1 MIDIHTHIIPGI
13 DDGAQ
18 DMEETVQMAQA
29 AVEEGIH
36 TLIATPHHA
45 NGKYDNPW
53 TQVEHAVHEVNE
65 VLRGRGIPLTVV
77 PGQEIRVYNNLLED
91 LHSHMAGTLHSSKY
105 ILIEFPTR
113 EIPKKTEALF
123 HELRVMG
130 LVPVI
135 AHPER
140 NMELASD
147 PSKLQHLI
155 QQGALAQITSHS
167 INGLFGKKIQK
178 LSFELCE
185 HRMVHFVASDAHNIE
200 NRAFGLRQA
209 YSMLAQKFG
218 DDLVHGYKENAVKL
232 ISHEDINVSQPA
244 WKTKTWWKFWG

>member
-18 DMEETVQMAQA
+18 DLTEAVKMAQA
-29 AVEEGIH
+29 AVAEGIH

-45 NGKYDNPW
+45 NGKYDNPMG
-53 TQVEHAVHEVNE
+53 QVKQAVFELNG
-65 VLRGRGIPLTVV
+65 VLREKGIPLTVL
-77 PGQEIRVYNNLLED
+77 PGQEIRVYSHLLED
-91 LHSHMAGTLHSSKY
+91 LDSKIAGTLHSTHY

-113 EIPKKTEALF
+113 EIPKKIEALL

-130 LVPVI
+130 LIPII

-147 PSKLQHLI
+147 PSKLQRLI
-155 QQGALAQITSHS
+155 HQGALAQITSHS

-178 LSFELCE
+178 LSFELFE
-185 HRMVHFVASDAHNIE
+185 HRMAHFVSSDAHNMK
-200 NRAFGLRQA
+200 NRPFGLKQA
-209 YSMLAQKFG
+209 YSMLAGKFG
-218 DDLVHGYKENAVKL
+218 DDLVRSCQENAVKL
-232 ISHEDINVSQPA
+232 VNNEEIPISQPM
-244 WKTKTWWKFWG
+244 WKTKTWWKFWS